1 MAVKLTEFDIQ
12 ISKENVCRLI
22 HADPD
27 SSLYREIM
35 AELTEMLPAAYD
47 KLKPTALLEFGDF
60 EEYAGM
66 VEEEGIEEA
75 LYGITTVGEE
85 ISSWS
90 TQLFREGNYLG
101 GMMADA
107 IADDCLFQMDEAISK
122 TVIGMCRERQRGI
135 VRRLEAPVDIPM
147 SIQKKAYDV
156 TDAGRQAGIG
166 IKESYMYSPV
176 KTVCQ
181 VYILDRDTTR
191 YHAEHDCSRCD
202 HVTCKM
208 RNIPAVTITVKN
220 GKEEQK
226 IRGRKKDTLLESLR
240 ANNLFLPAV
249 CAGRGV
255 CGKCRVR
262 VLEGEVPA
270 TETDLRFFSQ
280 EEIKAGYRLACRA
293 YPESDCTI
301 LTQDGEAEGFYVE
314 AQEKDAEPLP
324 TEADRSYGIAADIGT
339 TTVAM
344 QLVELQTGKIV
355 DVYTTVNRQ
364 RTYGADVISRIEASG
379 KGGKEALTGIIREIL
394 QEGIKALTANG
405 TIRIRQMAIGG
416 NTTMIH
422 LLMGYSCETL
432 GVYPFRPVNIETIH
446 TTDKELFGKQEQ
458 NFDVTVCP
466 GISTFVGGDIVAG
479 LYALDFQNREKVC
492 VLIDLGTNGE
502 LAVGNKDR
510 ILTTSTAAGPAFEG
524 GNILCG
530 MGSVPGAVCKVEIRD
545 GKAEIRTI
553 GDAEA
558 KGICG
563 TGVIDCV
570 YELVR
575 EDIVD
580 ETGLMDEAYFES
592 GFPLSEDG
600 KISFCQKDV
609 REIQLAKSAVRAGLE
624 TLILRYGIS
633 WEEIDRVYV
642 AGGFGHKTDIHK
654 AVGIGL
660 FPASC
665 EDKVEAVGNTCL
677 QGMVKY
683 LTRGDAPEAV
693 HRLVEI
699 SEEISL
705 SSDKYFQE
713 AYMENMYFL

>member
-1 MAVKLTEFDIQ
+1 MKLTEFDIR

-22 HADPD
+22 QANPD
-27 SSLYREIM
+27 SSMYQEIM
-35 AELTEMLPAAYD
+35 AELQEMLPAAYE
-47 KLKPTALLEFGDF
+47 KLEPTALLEFGDF
-60 EEYAGM
+60 EAYADM
-66 VEEEGIEEA
+66 IEEEGIEEA
-75 LYGITTVGEE
+75 LYGIITVGEE
-85 ISSWS
+85 IGSWS

-101 GMMADA
+101 GMLADA
-107 IADDCLFQMDEAISK
+107 IADDCLYQMDEAISEAA
-122 TVIGMCRERQRGI
+122 IGMCRERQRGI

-147 SIQKKAYDV
+147 SIQKKAYDI
-156 TDAGRQAGIG
+156 TDAGRQAGIE
-166 IKESYMYSPV
+166 IKGSYMYSPV

-181 VYILDRDTTR
+181 VYILDKDTTR
-191 YHAEHDCSRCD
+191 YHAEHDCGRCENA
-202 HVTCKM
+202 TCKM
-208 RNIPAVTITVKN
+208 RNISVVTITVKS
-220 GKEEQK
+220 GKGEQK

-262 VLEGEVPA
+262 VLKGEVPA

-280 EEIKAGYRLACRA
+280 QEIEEGYRLACRS

-314 AQEKDAEPLP
+314 APEKDAESLLP
-324 TEADRSYGIAADIGT
+324 DTEKAYGIAADIGT

-344 QLVELQTGKIV
+344 QLVELQTGKTA

-364 RTYGADVISRIEASG
+364 RAYGADVISRIEAAG
-379 KGGKEALTGIIREIL
+379 RGGKEAMTGIIREIL
-394 QEGIKALTANG
+394 QEGIEALSVNG
-405 TIRIRQMAIGG
+405 TILIRQMVIGG

-422 LLMGYSCETL
+422 LLMGYFCETL

-446 TTDKELFGKQEQ
+446 TTDKELFGKQEKHL
-458 NFDVTVCP
+458 DVTVCP

-479 LYALDFQNREKVC
+479 LYALDFQKREKVC

-502 LAVGNKDR
+502 LAIGNKER

-530 MGSVPGAVCKVEIRD
+530 MGSVPGAICKVEIRE
-545 GKAEIRTI
+545 GKAQIRTI
-553 GDAEA
+553 GDAKA
-558 KGICG
+558 RGICG

-570 YELVR
+570 YELVG
-575 EDIVD
+575 EGIVD
-580 ETGLMDEAYFES
+580 ETGLMEEPYFET

-600 KISFCQKDV
+600 QIRFCQKDV
-609 REIQLAKSAVRAGLE
+609 REFQLAKSAVRAGLE

-633 WEEIDRVYV
+633 WEEIDKVYV
-642 AGGFGHKTDIHK
+642 AGGFGHKMDIHK

-660 FPASC
+660 FPAFC
-665 EDKVEAVGNTCL
+665 EEKVEAVGNTCL
-677 QGMVKY
+677 QGAVKY
-683 LTRGDAPEAV
+683 LTQKDASEAV
-693 HRLVEI
+693 ERLVEV
-699 SEEISL
+699 SEEIGL
-705 SSDKYFQE
+705 SGDKNFQE
-713 AYMENMYFL
+713 FYMENMYFL

>member
-22 HADPD
+22 HVDPD
-27 SSLYREIM
+27 SSLYQEIM

-85 ISSWS
+85 ISNWS

-101 GMMADA
+101 GTLADA
-107 IADDCLFQMDEAISK
+107 IADDCLFQMDGAISK

-181 VYILDRDTTR
+181 VYILDRDATR

-226 IRGRKKDTLLESLR
+226 IHGRKKDTLLESLR

-314 AQEKDAEPLP
+314 AQEKDAKPLP
-324 TEADRSYGIAADIGT
+324 KEADRAYGIAADIGT

-394 QEGIKALTANG
+394 QDGLRALTANG

-479 LYALDFQNREKVC
+479 LYALDFQKREKVC

-502 LAVGNKDR
+502 LAVGNKDW

-575 EDIVD
+575 EGIVD
-580 ETGLMDEAYFES
+580 ETGLMDETYFES

-600 KISFCQKDV
+600 KIRFCQKDV

-683 LTRGDAPEAV
+683 LTRGDAQEVV
-693 HRLVEI
+693 HRLVEV

-705 SSDKYFQE
+705 SNDKYFQE
-713 AYMENMYFL
+713 AYMENMFF

>member
-22 HADPD
+22 QADPD

-35 AELTEMLPAAYD
+35 AELQEMLPAAYD

-101 GMMADA
+101 GMLADA

-147 SIQKKAYDV
+147 RIQKKAYDV

-202 HVTCKM
+202 NVTCKM

-280 EEIKAGYRLACRA
+280 EEIEAGYRLACRA

-324 TEADRSYGIAADIGT
+324 KEADRAYGIAADIGT

-379 KGGKEALTGIIREIL
+379 KGGKEALAGIIREIL
-394 QEGIKALTANG
+394 QEGIRALTANG

-479 LYALDFQNREKVC
+479 LYALDFQKREKVC

-502 LAVGNKDR
+502 LAIGNKDR

-530 MGSVPGAVCKVEIRD
+530 MGSVPGAVCKVEIRE

-575 EDIVD
+575 EGIVD
-580 ETGLMDEAYFES
+580 ETGLMDETYFES

-600 KISFCQKDV
+600 KIRFCQKDV

-683 LTRGDAPEAV
+683 LTRGDAQEAV
-693 HRLVEI
+693 HRLVEV

-705 SSDKYFQE
+705 SNDKHFQE
-713 AYMENMYFL
+713 AYMENMYF

>member
-1 MAVKLTEFDIQ
+1 MKLTEFDIQ

-22 HADPD
+22 QADPD
-27 SSLYREIM
+27 SNVYQEIM
-35 AELTEMLPAAYD
+35 AALQEMLPTAYE

-60 EEYAGM
+60 ETYAGM
-66 VEEEGIEEA
+66 IEEEGIEEA

-85 ISSWS
+85 IGSWS

-101 GMMADA
+101 GMLADA
-107 IADDCLFQMDEAISK
+107 IADDCLFQMDEAISEA
-122 TVIGMCRERQRGI
+122 VIGMCRKRQRGI

-147 SIQKKAYDV
+147 SIQKKAYDI
-156 TDAGRQAGIG
+156 TDAGRQAGIE

-181 VYILDRDTTR
+181 VYILDKDVTR
-191 YHAEHDCSRCD
+191 YHAEHDCGRCENA
-202 HVTCKM
+202 TCKM
-208 RNIPAVTITVKN
+208 RNIAAVTITVKS
-220 GKEEQK
+220 GKVEQK

-280 EEIKAGYRLACRA
+280 QEIEAGHRLACRS

-314 AQEKDAEPLP
+314 APEKGAESVPP
-324 TEADRSYGIAADIGT
+324 DTDGVYGIAADIGT

-344 QLVELQTGKIV
+344 QLVELQTGKTA
-355 DVYTTVNRQ
+355 DVYTAVNRQ
-364 RTYGADVISRIEASG
+364 RTYGADVISRIEASC
-379 KGGKEALTGIIREIL
+379 KGRKEALTGMIREIL
-394 QEGIKALTANG
+394 QEGIEALSANG
-405 TIRIRQMAIGG
+405 TIRIRQMVIGG

-432 GVYPFRPVNIETIH
+432 GVYPYLPVNIKAIH
-446 TTDKELFGKQEQ
+446 TTDKELFGKQEKS
-458 NFDVTVCP
+458 FDVTVCP

-479 LYALDFQNREKVC
+479 LYALDFQKREKVC

-502 LAVGNKDR
+502 LAIGNRDW
-510 ILTTSTAAGPAFEG
+510 ILTTSMAAGPAFEG

-530 MGSVPGAVCKVEIRD
+530 MGSVPGAICKVEIRE
-545 GKAEIRTI
+545 GKAKIRTI

-558 KGICG
+558 RGICG

-570 YELVR
+570 YELVG
-575 EDIVD
+575 EGIVD
-580 ETGLMDEAYFES
+580 ETGLMEEPYFET

-600 KISFCQKDV
+600 KIRFCQKDV

-633 WEEIDRVYV
+633 WEEIDKVYV

-660 FPASC
+660 FPAFC
-665 EDKVEAVGNTCL
+665 EEKVEAVGNTCL
-677 QGMVKY
+677 QGTAKY
-683 LTRGDAPEAV
+683 LTQKDASEAV
-693 HRLVEI
+693 ERLVEV
-699 SEEISL
+699 SEEIGL
-705 SSDKYFQE
+705 SGDKNLQKF
-713 AYMENMYFL
+713 YMENMYFL

>member
-1 MAVKLTEFDIQ
+1 MKLTEFDIR

-22 HADPD
+22 QANPD
-27 SSLYREIM
+27 SSMYQEIM
-35 AELTEMLPAAYD
+35 AELQEMLPAAYE
-47 KLKPTALLEFGDF
+47 KLEPTALLEFGDF
-60 EEYAGM
+60 EAYAD
-66 VEEEGIEEA
+66 VIEEEGIEEA
-75 LYGITTVGEE
+75 LYGIITVGEE
-85 ISSWS
+85 IGSWS

-101 GMMADA
+101 GMLADA
-107 IADDCLFQMDEAISK
+107 IADDCLYQMDEAISEA
-122 TVIGMCRERQRGI
+122 VIGMCRKRQRGI

-147 SIQKKAYDV
+147 SIQKKAYDI
-156 TDAGRQAGIG
+156 TDAGRQAGIE

-181 VYILDRDTTR
+181 VYILDKDVTR
-191 YHAEHDCSRCD
+191 YHAEHDCGRCENA
-202 HVTCKM
+202 TCKM
-208 RNIPAVTITVKN
+208 RNISAVTITVKS
-220 GKEEQK
+220 GKVEQK

-262 VLEGEVPA
+262 VLKGEVPA

-280 EEIKAGYRLACRA
+280 QEIEEGYRLACRS

-314 AQEKDAEPLP
+314 APEKDAESLLP
-324 TEADRSYGIAADIGT
+324 DTEKAYGIAADIGT

-344 QLVELQTGKIV
+344 QLVELQTGKTA

-364 RTYGADVISRIEASG
+364 RAYGADVISRIEAAG
-379 KGGKEALTGIIREIL
+379 RGGKEAMTGIIREIL
-394 QEGIKALTANG
+394 QEGIEALSVNG
-405 TIRIRQMAIGG
+405 TILIRQMVIGG

-422 LLMGYSCETL
+422 LLMGYFCETL

-446 TTDKELFGKQEQ
+446 TTDKELFGKQEKH
-458 NFDVTVCP
+458 FDVTVCP

-479 LYALDFQNREKVC
+479 LYALDFQKREKVC

-502 LAVGNKDR
+502 LAIGNKER

-530 MGSVPGAVCKVEIRD
+530 MGSVPGAICKVEIRE
-545 GKAEIRTI
+545 GKAQIRTI
-553 GDAEA
+553 GDAKA
-558 KGICG
+558 RGICG

-570 YELVR
+570 YELVG
-575 EDIVD
+575 EGIVD
-580 ETGLMDEAYFES
+580 ETGLMEEPYFET

-600 KISFCQKDV
+600 QIRFCQKDV
-609 REIQLAKSAVRAGLE
+609 REFQLAKSAVRAGLE

-633 WEEIDRVYV
+633 WEEIDKVYV
-642 AGGFGHKTDIHK
+642 AGGFGHKMDIHK

-660 FPASC
+660 FPAFC
-665 EDKVEAVGNTCL
+665 EEKVEAVGNTCL
-677 QGMVKY
+677 QGAVKY
-683 LTRGDAPEAV
+683 LTQKDASEAV
-693 HRLVEI
+693 ERLVEV
-699 SEEISL
+699 SEEIGL
-705 SSDKYFQE
+705 SGDKNFQE
-713 AYMENMYFL
+713 FYMENMYFL

>member
-22 HADPD
+22 HVDPD
-27 SSLYREIM
+27 SSLYQEIM

-101 GMMADA
+101 GMLADA
-107 IADDCLFQMDEAISK
+107 IADDCLFQMDGAISK

-147 SIQKKAYDV
+147 RIQKKAYDV

-191 YHAEHDCSRCD
+191 YHAGHDCSRCD

-220 GKEEQK
+220 GKEEQR

-280 EEIKAGYRLACRA
+280 EEIEAGYRLACRA

-314 AQEKDAEPLP
+314 AQEKDAELLLP
-324 TEADRSYGIAADIGT
+324 DADRSYGIAADIGT

-379 KGGKEALTGIIREIL
+379 KGGKEMLAGIIREIL
-394 QEGIKALTANG
+394 QEGIRALTANG

-479 LYALDFQNREKVC
+479 LYALDFQKREKVC

-502 LAVGNKDR
+502 LAVGNKDW

-545 GKAEIRTI
+545 GKAETQTI

-575 EDIVD
+575 EGIVD
-580 ETGLMDEAYFES
+580 ETGLMDETYFES

-600 KISFCQKDV
+600 KIRFCQKDV

-665 EDKVEAVGNTCL
+665 ENKVEAVGNTCL

-683 LTRGDAPEAV
+683 LTRGDAQEVV
-693 HRLVEI
+693 HRLVEV

-713 AYMENMYFL
+713 AYMENMFF